1 MGDSI
6 DQAWRSAAG
15 GFLGALGNAVSPKTQ
30 VQPADVKVA
39 EAQSRWDWRM
49 VGIIGA
55 VVVGLVLL
63 MRMRK

>member
-30 VQPADVKVA
+30 VQPDDVKVA
-39 EAQSRWDWRM
+39 QAKSRWDWRM